1 MKRFM
6 GLAVLAILV
15 VGCDTLPSGPGEI
28 TGSVQSQNASL
39 GGAVLEIVATGVEG
53 FSGVGGTKVFWAPQE
68 DPVVFRVIVIGE
80 GGGDLKFS
88 ISMQDRSDRTPRG
101 SVVLLTDLNNRPV
114 PVTSDYDVRFTR

>member
-1 MKRFM
+1 M
-6 GLAVLAILV
+6 
-15 VGCDTLPSGPGEI
+15 
-28 TGSVQSQNASL
+28 
-39 GGAVLEIVATGVEG
+39 LEIVATGVEG
-53 FSGVGGTKVFWAPQE
+53 FSGVGGTRVFWAPQE

-88 ISMQDRSDRTPRG
+88 ILVQDRSDRTPRG